1 MPNIIKTT
9 LLEFVDIDE
18 DKINDDTRFIQDL
31 NLTSYDIMSFIGK
44 LEEVL
49 GVEVED
55 GDVKNLETVGDLDEY
70 IKSKMK

>member
-9 LLEFVDIDE
+9 LLEFVDMDE
-18 DKINDDTRFIQDL
+18 DKINEDTHFVRDL

-55 GDVKNLETVGDLDEY
+55 SEIKNLQTVGDLDEY
-70 IKSKMK
+70 IKSKVK